1 MAFLT
6 LNQEQVS
13 ALVGSVEQFPVDF
26 DAAWQWA
33 GYTRK
38 ENAAIKLKAHFIEG
52 LEFYMVAC
60 KTPEGGRPS
69 VSYSLTND
77 CFKMFCMMAG
87 TEKGKEVRRYYL
99 DCEYQLK
106 ETAQQPQTSMPEI
119 DWQAIA
125 ELRRQIEST
134 PSGMLRSALEKQACD
149 LLNQDY
155 FALLSVQPPKP
166 KVKKGDR
173 TFSVPQQPA
182 GISHMQSFLEHGA
195 YIKKT
200 DDPKDFVTTANLFAA
215 YQAYLKDYPLLLES
229 GQTPC
234 LNLIGFGKR
243 FSSAHGTPSVFKKMR
258 NRKLKGHAGIALGE
272 LALID

>member
-1 MAFLT
+1 MTSTNIVRHEYNGFQIPQRETDQYVSLTAMAQAEGKWVNDWARQSSTKEYLT
-6 LNQEQVS
+6 ELSTDTGIPLS
-13 ALVGSVEQFPVDF
+13 ALVKVYKGGSGIQGSWAHPEVALDFAQWVSPRFRVWANRTLRKAVEQKTEPPVL
-26 DAAWQWA
+26 
-33 GYTRK
+33 G
-38 ENAAIKLKAHFIEG
+38 
-52 LEFYMVAC
+52 
-60 KTPEGGRPS
+60 
-69 VSYSLTND
+69 
-77 CFKMFCMMAG
+77 
-87 TEKGKEVRRYYL
+87 
-99 DCEYQLK
+99 
-106 ETAQQPQTSMPEI
+106 I

-125 ELRRQIEST
+125 ELRRQVEST
-134 PSGMLRSALEKQACD
+134 SDHELKQLLLKVAADALGQEYEIK
-149 LLNQDY
+149 
-155 FALLSVQPPKP
+155 PKP
-166 KVKKGDR
+166 KAKKGDR

-215 YQAYLKDYPLLLES
+215 YQVYLKDYPLLPES